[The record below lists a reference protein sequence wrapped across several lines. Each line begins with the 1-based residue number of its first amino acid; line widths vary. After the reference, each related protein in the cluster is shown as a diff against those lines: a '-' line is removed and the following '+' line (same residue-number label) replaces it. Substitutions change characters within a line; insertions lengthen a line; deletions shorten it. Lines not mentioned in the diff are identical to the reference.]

1 MTEKNGV
8 YDFIEYLDILGEMS
22 SSFKSLNIA
31 TEIMGEIPLS
41 EEQIEMSNVLL
52 NKIQKDW
59 QKEFLKLLE
68 VGVEWLKNQED
79 DSE

>member
-8 YDFIEYLDILGEMS
+8 YDFIKYLDNLGEMS
-22 SSFKSLNIA
+22 SLFKSLTTV

-41 EEQIEMSNVLL
+41 DEQIEMSNVLL

-59 QKEFLKLLE
+59 QKEFLTLLE

-79 DSE
+79 DLE